1 MAVVSLAAPACSHE
15 HQPKQHTGQDS
26 STPLDPAP
34 TGVVLDA
41 VTWAIAWD
49 TSGLTPLDTGG
60 WHLTRGDGLE
70 FELTTGYLVVHTLVL
85 ETCDAPTARTPPPHG
100 LPDHPSRTL
109 QPVALALHTFEPM
122 SLGEFAFEPLPFC
135 EVGIA
140 MFRGAAG
147 DPGMPEDGTMDDLSF
162 AMTGRVRSS
171 PDADWTPLT
180 LSSNLLV
187 ERDLGLDAYFTGDSA
202 DSGAVEATVVLHPVH
217 LLDGLSL
224 DGDPARLALDAM
236 ANLADTATVNL
247 TPTR

>member
-1 MAVVSLAAPACSHE
+1 MACGAA
-15 HQPKQHTGQDS
+15 KQT
-26 STPLDPAP
+26 AE
-34 TGVVLDA
+34 TGVISDSGPTNEAQPAGVPLDA

-49 TSGLTPLDTGG
+49 TNGLTPLDTGG
-60 WHLTRGDGLE
+60 WHLTRADGLE
-70 FELTTGYLVVHTLVL
+70 LELTTGYLVVHTLVL
-85 ETCDAPTARTPPPHG
+85 ETCDTPTARTPPPHG

-109 QPVALALHTFEPM
+109 QPVALALHALEPM

-140 MFRGAAG
+140 MFRGATG

-180 LSSNLLV
+180 LSSSLLV
-187 ERDLGLDAYFTGDSA
+187 ERDLRLDEYFAGDSD
-202 DSGAVEATVVLHPVH
+202 DSGAVKATVVLHPVH